1 MGYLSEIQLETPKEM
16 SLAYLSADPMAMKM
30 VLLSDYCW
38 VYSMEKSSEKLME
51 MRMAMCLAYL
61 SAVLKAM
68 QMVEMKVKRLVQ
80 QRDLCLVQPKEL
92 LKATS
97 LV

>member
-16 SLAYLSADPMAMKM
+16 SLAYLSADQMAMKM

-38 VYSMEKSSEKLME
+38 VYPMEKSSEKLMA

-68 QMVEMKVKRLVQ
+68 QMVLQMESDSVQ
-80 QRDLCLVQPKEL
+80 LTEI

-97 LV
+97 LVC